1 MRILG
6 TIAVGIVALLASP
19 ALAELPVVNESH
31 VSWQGCDFAIKVLQ
45 DVQQDYPYPQTLYR
59 ISVQSTVVSSATCSV
74 TPSTTELGT
83 SKLMPQIAIAANAE
97 GLAVAFSFGEYNRNV
112 GNWVRIRVYRLDPS
126 SLGIYRIAGLQA
138 SYVPENGGAGMPGA
152 TSLQELT
159 LHPGYIEVNGTFTGN
174 SVTEDPATTPWPYPI
189 LQGNRFVAIYPD
201 FFTWTPQSPRIVTF

>member
-6 TIAVGIVALLASP
+6 TIAVGMVALLASP
-19 ALAELPVVNESH
+19 ALAALPVVSESR
-31 VSWQGCDFAIKVLQ
+31 VSWQGCEFSIKVLQ
-45 DVQQDYPYPQTLYR
+45 DVEQAYPYPQTLYR
-59 ISVQSTVVSSATCSV
+59 ISVQSAVVSPATCSL
-74 TPSTTELGT
+74 TPNTLELGT

-97 GLAVAFSFGEYNRNV
+97 GLAVAYSFGEYIRSV
-112 GNWVRIRVYRLDPS
+112 GNWVRLRVYRLDPS

-138 SYVPENGGAGMPGA
+138 SYVPANGGAGMPGA

-159 LHPGYIEVNGTFTGN
+159 LHPGYIAVNGTFTGN

-201 FFTWTPQSPRIVTF
+201 FFTWAPQSPRIVTF